1 MKKRI
6 ESFAY
11 AIKGIKVV
19 FGHEPNMNIH
29 LAISSIVI
37 GSGFLLGISL
47 TEWMLCLIC
56 FGMVIGMEMM
66 NSALETVVNL
76 ASPEQHPLAAKAKD
90 VAAGA
95 VLICAII
102 AAVIGLLIFTP
113 KIWALIADLQIFI

>member
-6 ESFAY
+6 ESFGY

-29 LAISSIVI
+29 LVISSMVI

-76 ASPEQHPLAAKAKD
+76 VSPDQHPLAAKAKD

-95 VLICAII
+95 VLVCAII
-102 AAVIGLLIFTP
+102 AAIVGILIFTP
-113 KIWALIADLQIFI
+113 KIAALLTNI